1 MGWSFFLPPAIFLLL
16 IYQLITYNGFPVY
29 IYNTLEF
36 LIAPLACWWIIY
48 LYFEY
53 FEGGLQELIP
63 CYPLSSWY
71 HGIYRVLTF
80 ISIYLLLLIG
90 GLWIVHSVIE
100 EQRYV
105 PLLIYFGTL
114 SLLFATFGFLLVSIC
129 KNIIT
134 PIVIIAIY
142 VVTEYLTNGKMMP
155 WYHAMA
161 FITNPFSIE
170 DVTFKGITNILIS
183 VFFLSLGQVIL
194 SFDLYKKYT

>member
-1 MGWSFFLPPAIFLLL
+1 M
-16 IYQLITYNGFPVY
+16 
-29 IYNTLEF
+29 
-36 LIAPLACWWIIY
+36 
-48 LYFEY
+48 
-53 FEGGLQELIP
+53 
-63 CYPLSSWY
+63 
-71 HGIYRVLTF
+71 
-80 ISIYLLLLIG
+80 LLIG

-194 SFDLYKKYT
+194 SFDLYKNTHNINKTPTFFNSEVGVLSFDSSFDWRPLDRAMYKRIHLM